1 MAKALLDAG
10 QSQAEAS
17 RQTGIPRSTIGVWVK
32 RGPAKAVVSEP
43 CSPCQHIERVA
54 ALPVYAYLLGL
65 YLGDGCISRHRR
77 GVHRLRIALDL
88 SYPGIIAECATAM
101 ASVLPNRVGQVR
113 CEGYAEVTSY
123 SRHWPCLFPQAGAG
137 PKHKRPIVL
146 DAWQHEGAIVRNPEQ
161 LLRGLIHSDGW
172 RGTNVAVKGN
182 GTPILG
188 TFSAIGQKTFAGSL
202 RRPATKL
209 EWPVIAATNGSS
221 PSPANPMWRASTT
234 LSVRSAEFVPGA
246 GFEPASPFGQ
256 WGLSP

>member
-17 RQTGIPRSTIGVWVK
+17 RRTGIPRSTIGVWVK

-146 DAWQHEGAIVRNPEQ
+146 DTWQHEGAIVRNPEQ

-172 RGTNVAVKGN
+172 RGTNVAVKGKRRYSY
-182 GTPILG
+182 PRYL
-188 TFSAIGQKTFAGSL
+188 FSNRSEDIRGIFAEACHQVGVACHRSN
-202 RRPATKL
+202 
-209 EWPVIAATNGSS
+209 EWV
-221 PSPANPMWRASTT
+221 
-234 LSVRSAEFVPGA
+234 LSVARQSDVARLDHFIGPKR
-246 GFEPASPFGQ
+246 
-256 WGLSP
+256 